1 MTMRM
6 PRRILFG
13 TAFPLAFA
21 ALVAIFFAAPPALAQ
36 SGNLALGRSV
46 TRSSDVSGG
55 LPDWASDGNVATF
68 WQPLMSDR
76 QDDSMVWLGV
86 DLGGATPFNEIV
98 LNFRTNV
105 ANVNGFRVLSS
116 NDNATWQPAFSKFR
130 PELTFTNIDRSSF
143 PDVTAR
149 FVRVEIV
156 LNNPT
161 ANFQLNE
168 LELYSST
175 PSLSRVFF
183 TAADGRALAPAET
196 VTLSVGASVPLTL
209 RGRLTNGQDLTLENA
224 TVTVSSNKPAIAS
237 VTSTGADPSIA
248 ALGQGVALI
257 TAAASLDGVGKEVTL
272 WIDSFDPATVVA
284 DLTLTHASMEIAI
297 GRPAMIPVGS
307 AYPSLKAYAY
317 EKLAL
322 SGKLTRS
329 AHTDVDGV
337 KGETA
342 LELPTITLSPG
353 VTTEITLPG
362 AAAQAGLYRL
372 SLSLQRSG
380 RPVVYDAFT
389 FSVLDSAQTP
399 PGQSRIVFAGPDGR
413 LGYAPD
419 YKGNRPLDF
428 SNAGYGGGG
437 VALPNVQARVVLE
450 PADGDNSSRIQAA
463 IDQVSAMPQN
473 AEGIRGAVLL
483 KRGRYEV
490 GTTLVIRASGVVL
503 RGEGQG
509 EDGTVLFA
517 TGTAKRNVLEI
528 RGSGG
533 RTLLP
538 LRKPITDLYAPSG
551 TRQLH
556 VSDANGFSVG
566 DSVVVRRVGNDR
578 WIHAI
583 QMDQIVQVTPDIVQ
597 FEPFNLD
604 FDRVITDIDGNL
616 ITLDAPIPNAIEQ
629 RWGGGEIIR
638 YDDPDRIEQVG
649 VEQLR
654 VDVQF
659 NPAVTAVNDGVTYF
673 ADEDHARIFAAI
685 NNVKNAWV
693 REVTTLHLEHAL
705 VNVSS
710 QAKWVTIQDS
720 AAIDMVSLITGERRY
735 NFKLAG
741 QLTLVQ
747 RNHAETARHAYVVDS
762 RVPGV
767 NVFLDSD
774 SINEF
779 ATSEPHH
786 RWSVGGLY
794 DNITAGIAIQDRA
807 WFGTGHGWSGANY
820 VTWNSNGIITVQ
832 QPPTAQ
838 NYSFGHVGSKVP
850 GFVPNATD
858 PRPRPDGWIESLG
871 QHLEPRSL
879 YLQQLTD
886 RLGPNAVQRIERTP
900 VGGGELDTPRVESDL
915 PLTKGIKID
924 NHALEG
930 FSPTV
935 FEYTVTLPAGTTQVP
950 DVRPHDSRHRYEALP
965 ASHVNGKTTL
975 ILWDKHDA
983 SKSVRYTIRFVTPAT
998 PSP

>member
-1 MTMRM
+1 
-6 PRRILFG
+6 
-13 TAFPLAFA
+13 
-21 ALVAIFFAAPPALAQ
+21 
-36 SGNLALGRSV
+36 
-46 TRSSDVSGG
+46 
-55 LPDWASDGNVATF
+55 
-68 WQPLMSDR
+68 
-76 QDDSMVWLGV
+76 
-86 DLGGATPFNEIV
+86 
-98 LNFRTNV
+98 
-105 ANVNGFRVLSS
+105 
-116 NDNATWQPAFSKFR
+116 
-130 PELTFTNIDRSSF
+130 
-143 PDVTAR
+143 
-149 FVRVEIV
+149 
-156 LNNPT
+156 
-161 ANFQLNE
+161 
-168 LELYSST
+168 
-175 PSLSRVFF
+175 
-183 TAADGRALAPAET
+183 
-196 VTLSVGASVPLTL
+196 
-209 RGRLTNGQDLTLENA
+209 
-224 TVTVSSNKPAIAS
+224 
-237 VTSTGADPSIA
+237 
-248 ALGQGVALI
+248 
-257 TAAASLDGVGKEVTL
+257 
-272 WIDSFDPATVVA
+272 
-284 DLTLTHASMEIAI
+284 MEIAI
-297 GRPAMIPVGS
+297 GRPAVIAVGS
-307 AYPSLKAYAY
+307 AYSSLKAYAY

-419 YKGNRPLDF
+419 FKGNRPLDF

-437 VALPNVQARVVLE
+437 VALPNVQARVAVE
-450 PADGDNSSRIQAA
+450 PGEGDDSARIQAA

-807 WFGTGHGWSGANY
+807 WFGTGHGWAGANY

-900 VGGGELDTPRVESDL
+900 VGGGALDEARLETDL
-915 PLTKGIKID
+915 PLAKGIRI
-924 NHALEG
+924 NNRLLES
-930 FSPTV
+930 FLPNV
-935 FEYTVTLPAGTTQVP
+935 FEYTITLPAGTTEVP
-950 DVRPHDSRHRYEALP
+950 DVRSYDHRFRSRVLDA
-965 ASHVNGKTTL
+965 ASVNGKATL
-975 ILWDKHDA
+975 ILWDRNETN
-983 SKSVRYTIRFVTPAT
+983 SVRYTIRFVTPT
-998 PSP
+998 P

>member
-1 MTMRM
+1 MTKHITQRALNGAWS
-6 PRRILFG
+6 PI
-13 TAFPLAFA
+13 PIIA
-21 ALVAIFFAAPPALAQ
+21 ALLVVLLAALQALAQ
-36 SGNLALGRSV
+36 SGNLALGRAV
-46 TRSSDVSGG
+46 MRSSDITAGRATSAV
-55 LPDWASDGNVATF
+55 DGNVATF
-68 WQPLMSDR
+68 WQPLAADRSD
-76 QDDSMVWLGV
+76 DAMVWIGV

-98 LNFRTNV
+98 LNFRTNLGS
-105 ANVNGFRVLSS
+105 VNGFRVLRSD
-116 NDNATWQPAFSKFR
+116 DNATWQPVFSKFR
-130 PELTFTNIDRSSF
+130 PDQTFNQIDRNSF
-143 PDVTAR
+143 ADVIAR
-149 FVRVEIV
+149 YVRVEFV
-156 LNNPT
+156 LGVPT

-175 PSLSRVFF
+175 PSLSRVFLV
-183 TAADGRALAPAET
+183 AGDGRTLAPAET
-196 VTLSVGASVPLTL
+196 LTVAKGASVPLTL
-209 RGRLTNGQDLTLENA
+209 RGRLTNGQDVTLENA
-224 TVTVSSNKPAIAS
+224 TVTVTSPKPAIIS
-237 VTSTGADPSIA
+237 PTTTGNNVSIA
-248 ALGQGVALI
+248 ALQQGVALI
-257 TAAASLDGVGKEVTL
+257 TVAATLDGVGRDTTV
-272 WIDSFDPATVVA
+272 WIDSYDPAQIVA
-284 DLTLTHASMEIAI
+284 ELTLSHPTMETAI
-297 GRPAMIPVGS
+297 GRPAVIPVGAANPFLQATS
-307 AYPSLKAYAY
+307 YSVCL
-317 EKLAL
+317 LIGTL
-322 SGKLTRS
+322 VRS
-329 AHTDVDGV
+329 APSNFENPVWQGVVDL
-337 KGETA
+337 TA
-342 LELPTITLSPG
+342 SILLPG
-353 VTTEITLPG
+353 VPATIPLGGMARQP
-362 AAAQAGLYRL
+362 GLYRL
-372 SLSLQRSG
+372 NLALI
-380 RPVVYDAFT
+380 RPGQPIVYDTFT
-389 FSVLDSAQTP
+389 YSVTASGQP
-399 PGQSRIVFAGPDGR
+399 PAGQSGVVSMGSNGK
-413 LGYAPD
+413 LGYTPD

-450 PADGDNSSRIQAA
+450 PADGDNSARIQAA
-463 IDQVSAMPQN
+463 IDRVSAMPQN

-517 TGTAKRNVLEI
+517 TGTAKRNVMEI

-538 LRKPITDLYAPSG
+538 RRKAITDLYAPSG

-556 VSDANGFSVG
+556 VSDANVFSVG

-583 QMDQIVQVTPDIVQ
+583 QMDQIVRVTPNIVQ

-604 FDRVITDIDGNL
+604 FDRAITDIDGNL

-659 NPAVTAVNDGVTYF
+659 NPAVTAVNNGVTYF

-693 REVTTLHLEHAL
+693 REVATLHLEHAL

-747 RNHAETARHAYVVDS
+747 RNHAVTARHAYVVDS

-807 WFGTGHGWSGANY
+807 WFGTGHGWAGANY

-886 RLGPNAVQRIERTP
+886 RLGLNAVQRIERTP

-950 DVRPHDSRHRYEALP
+950 DVRPHDSRHRYETLP

-983 SKSVRYTIRFVTPAT
+983 SKSVRYTIRFVTPAQ
-998 PSP
+998 